1 MYLWLYFDDDVKLT
15 VVNRVKYIPSKW
27 YNSYGIYVVIL
38 ISNICTTTNMH
49 TYTYIHLYVWVS
61 YYHSKI
67 WARYRYLHK
76 KAHLSCLLGS
86 SKRRLILRAFDSN
99 ETNVFTLYIK
109 QTVRFSCSI
118 VTEQGNEWL
127 Y

>member
-38 ISNICTTTNMH
+38 ISNICISV
-49 TYTYIHLYVWVS
+49 YIHLYVGVS
-61 YYHSKI
+61 YYSEKI

>member
-1 MYLWLYFDDDVKLT
+1 MYLRLSFDDDVKMS
-15 VVNRVKYIPSKW
+15 VIIQDKYIPWKKFISHLLT
-27 YNSYGIYVVIL
+27 VLIL
-38 ISNICTTTNMH
+38 ISNDWYLFIFICK
-49 TYTYIHLYVWVS
+49 VS
-61 YYHSKI
+61 YYSAKI
-67 WARYRYLHK
+67 LARYRYLHK